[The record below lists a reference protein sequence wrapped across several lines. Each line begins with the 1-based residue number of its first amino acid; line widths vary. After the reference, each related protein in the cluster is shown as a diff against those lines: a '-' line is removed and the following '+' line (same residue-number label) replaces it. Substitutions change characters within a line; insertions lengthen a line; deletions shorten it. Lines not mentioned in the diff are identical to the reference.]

1 MIMLASL
8 GAGLVKSMKSAS
20 KSVRSIQDTFCGSA
34 SVIKKFTHLQQYMM
48 SSQKPLYFCY
58 EISSGS
64 VSLIDISLVPDFK
77 QFNLILYY
85 LLKTFLNVHANKSIS
100 KTALII
106 PILNE
111 RQSYLRRLHIHTYVR
126 STNFSW
132 MHDARI
138 INYSFC

>member
-1 MIMLASL
+1 
-8 GAGLVKSMKSAS
+8 
-20 KSVRSIQDTFCGSA
+20 
-34 SVIKKFTHLQQYMM
+34 M

-64 VSLIDISLVPDFK
+64 VSLIDVSLVPNFE

-100 KTALII
+100 KTAIII

-111 RQSYLRRLHIHTYVR
+111 RQSYLRRLHIHTYVAP
-126 STNFSW
+126 TFLGC
-132 MHDARI
+132 MMQE
-138 INYSFC
+138 